1 MSEDAPVIVFD
12 GVCVLCSRWVDFILR
27 HDAAGR
33 FRLAAMQGTHGRALL
48 TSHGLSPDDP
58 ASLLLVQGD
67 GSYTDTDA
75 IIRVLQ
81 NFGAGWRLLGNLLKY
96 VPRRIRDPLY
106 RWLARNRYELFG
118 KRSHCRLPDPA
129 QAWRFLD

>member
-1 MSEDAPVIVFD
+1 MTEDAPVIVFD

-27 HDAAGR
+27 HDVDGR
-33 FRLAAMQGTHGRALL
+33 FKLAAMQGTHGRALL
-48 TSHGLSPDDP
+48 ASHGLSPDDP

-67 GSYTDTDA
+67 RGHVDTDA

-81 NFGAGWRLLGNLLKY
+81 NFGTGWRLLGNLLRCT
-96 VPRRIRDPLY
+96 PRPIRNALY
-106 RWLARNRYELFG
+106 RWFARNRYALFG